1 MEIKILF
8 LILIPLVTAFLIPLL
23 DIIKKKVRKYLVF
36 TSIAAELI
44 LTFYIYFTN
53 LGLIKEGNFFL
64 QYYLGGWQPPVGIN
78 LVMDNLSLLFLI
90 FINLAFFLVAIYS
103 IGFVGHHEGK
113 YYVLFFLSMAASQ
126 GALLTGDLFNIYV
139 FIEMI
144 TITSASLVGFK
155 RDKESSEAAVKYL
168 FYNIIAGLFFFFAVI
183 LVYINLGTLNLAE
196 IAANFDNLDQRILIF
211 ITGMFL
217 ISLLIKSGIFPFH
230 YWMAKTY
237 NAAPGPITAV
247 LSGIISKVYLYI
259 FIRMIWTVI
268 GFDIIK
274 DLNITGL
281 ILYISLF
288 SSFLGHVFALQA
300 NNIKRLLAFSSIGH
314 IGLIVSVLMINTQTA
329 FYGGILHIMAHMF
342 MKTGLFLIVG
352 YLLKYTI
359 SHDIE
364 DFVGMAR
371 QNRPVFIAFIIII
384 LSMIGMPP
392 LIGFASKWFILLA
405 FLESRQYFGA
415 FIVVFGSLT
424 AVIYY
429 LRYIYKGFEK
439 IKLKDNKLERENLFN
454 APLFSVLYK
463 EKIVTL
469 ISLVFAFL
477 IILLGVSFNVLD
489 LNINFAI
496 MDILNPQRY
505 IDFIILGG

>member
-8 LILIPLVTAFLIPLL
+8 LILIPLVTAFLIPLI
-23 DIIKKKVRKYLVF
+23 DVIKKKIRKYLVF
-36 TSIAAELI
+36 VSITAELI
-44 LTFYIYFTN
+44 LTFYIYFSN
-53 LGLIKEGNFFL
+53 LNLINEGNFFL
-64 QYYLGGWQPPVGIN
+64 QYYLGGWKPPVGIN

-90 FINLAFFLVAIYS
+90 FINLVFFLVALYS

-113 YYVLFFLSMAASQ
+113 YYVLFFLLMTASQ
-126 GALLTGDLFNIYV
+126 GVILTGDLFNIYV

-196 IAANFDNLDQRILIF
+196 IAVNFGILDQRILIF

-230 YWMAKTY
+230 YWMPKTY
-237 NAAPGPITAV
+237 NAAPGQITAV

-259 FIRMIWTVI
+259 FIRMVWTVI
-268 GFDIIK
+268 GFEVIK
-274 DLNITGL
+274 NLNIAGL
-281 ILYISLF
+281 LLYTALF
-288 SSFLGHVFALQA
+288 SSFLGHIFALQA
-300 NNIKRLLAFSSIGH
+300 NNIKRLLAFSSMGH
-314 IGLIVSVLMINTQTA
+314 IGMIVSVLMINTQTA
-329 FYGGILHIMAHMF
+329 FYGGILHIIAHMF

-359 SHDIE
+359 SNDIE

-371 QNRPVFIAFIIII
+371 QNRLVFTAFIIII

-405 FLESRQYFGA
+405 FLESKQYFGA
-415 FIVVFGSLT
+415 FIVIFGSLT

-429 LRYIYKGFEK
+429 LRYIYKGFEE
-439 IKLKDNKLERENLFN
+439 IKLKDNKSERESLFN
-454 APLFSVLYK
+454 NPLFSVFYK
-463 EKIVTL
+463 EKIVTV
-469 ISLVFAFL
+469 ITIVFAVL
-477 IILLGVSFNVLD
+477 ILLFGVSFTIFD
-489 LNINFAI
+489 ININSAI